1 MKSLSRLRA
10 QIETIDAR
18 IVGLLN
24 ERLALSTRI
33 GQVKKRT
40 GCGSFFPDREEYL
53 LRLLAQKNR
62 GRLAVPHLRAIYR
75 EIFSSSRAEQEPLTV
90 GTLGAPVSGSLL
102 AARSRFGAG
111 EVYRPH
117 RTAAALLLAARTGK
131 IDVAVL
137 PAAELLRVLARGE
150 KALGSLRVRGEI
162 PAEGGGKSFYLLGKE
177 PVPAETTPEATQ
189 LWLLRLPPAAAAK
202 ALRWCRAHEGTV
214 IARAS
219 GLLLFQTPGD
229 AAGQARPLAATLR
242 PAFGPG
248 ARLRLLGA
256 FAPPHLRHGR

>member
-53 LRLLAQKNR
+53 LRLLAEKSR
-62 GRLAVPHLRAIYR
+62 GPLAVPHLRAIYR

-90 GTLGAPVSGSLL
+90 GTLGAPVSDSLL
-102 AARSRFGAG
+102 AARCRFGAG

-117 RTAAALLLAARTGK
+117 RTAAALLQAARTGK

-137 PAAELLRVLARGE
+137 PAAQLLRALARDD
-150 KALGSLRVRGEI
+150 KALGPLRVRGEI
-162 PAEGGGKSFYLLGKE
+162 PAEGGTEPFYLLGKE
-177 PVPAETTPEATQ
+177 AVPAEATPETTQ
-189 LWLLRLPPAAAAK
+189 LWLLRVPAAAAAK
-202 ALRWCRAHEGTV
+202 AARWCRAHGVTGV
-214 IARAS
+214 ARAP
-219 GLLLFQTPGD
+219 GLFLFQTDG
-229 AAGQARPLAATLR
+229 AEARPLAATLR

-256 FAPPHLRHGR
+256 FATPHLRHGR